1 MGNTTSVAG
10 RECLLSA
17 VGGNRALVAFPDDP
31 LYQATAVHPYNLNY
45 PVTPAAVTYPET
57 SEQVAAIVKCADKYD
72 CKVQGRSGGHN
83 YANFGLGGNDGA
95 VVVDVKHFQQ
105 FAMDEYTHVATIG
118 AGTRLRDVDARLY
131 NAGGRAMS
139 HGVCPDLGAGGH
151 FTIGG
156 SGPTARQWGLAVDHI
171 LEVEMVLADSR
182 IVRASETE
190 NADLFFA
197 VRGAAASFGIITEFK
212 VRTELA
218 PDRAVQYSYAFNL
231 GSTAE
236 KAQLF
241 KDWQALISDP
251 DLTPKLYSTLTV
263 LPESIL
269 LTGVFFGSKAE
280 YEAFGLED
288 RFPIQNPGN
297 VVVLTDWLGIVGDA
311 FQDLVVNVG
320 NNIPMSFVDRGTGFT
335 RDTLLSSSGI
345 DELFEYLDTA
355 NKGTPLWFVTFLQSG
370 AAISQTPRDATAY
383 PHRDILFWMESLAST
398 LVLPVTQTPHDFLDG
413 LMNTTSRVLG
423 KPVADLPVYPG
434 FVDPELPDP
443 QRAYWGENLPRLE
456 RIKAAVDPKDVFHNP
471 QSVRGRA

>member
-10 RECLLSA
+10 RECLVSA
-17 VGGNRALVAFPDDP
+17 VEGNSALLAFPDDP
-31 LYQATAVHPYNLNY
+31 LYQVTAVHPYNLNY
-45 PVTPAAVTYPET
+45 PVTPIAVTYPET
-57 SEQVAAIVKCADKYD
+57 SEQVAAILKCASEHGY
-72 CKVQGRSGGHN
+72 KVQGRSGGHN
-83 YANFGLGGNDGA
+83 YANFGLGGDDGA
-95 VVVDVKHFQQ
+95 VVVDVKNFQQ
-105 FAMDEYTHVATIG
+105 FDMDENTHVATIG
-118 AGTRLRDVDARLY
+118 AGTRLRDIDTRLY

-171 LEVEMVLADSR
+171 LEVEMVLADSQ

-190 NADLFFA
+190 NPDLFFA

-212 VRTELA
+212 VSTEPA
-218 PDRAVQYSYAFNL
+218 QDRAVQYSFTFNL

-269 LTGVFFGSKAE
+269 LTGVFFGSRKE

-297 VVVLTDWLGIVGDA
+297 VVVLTNWLGMVGNA
-311 FQDLVVNVG
+311 FQGLVLNVG
-320 NNIPMSFVDRGTGFT
+320 NNLPMSFVDRGTGFT
-335 RDTLLSSSGI
+335 RETLLSSSGV
-345 DELFEYLDTA
+345 DELFEYLHNAD
-355 NKGTPLWFVTFLQSG
+355 KGTPVWFVTFLQSG
-370 AAISQTPRDATAY
+370 GAISKTPKDATAY
-383 PHRDILFWMESLAST
+383 PHRDVLIWMESLAST
-398 LVLPVTQTPHDFLDG
+398 LVFPVPQTPRDFLDG
-413 LMNTTSRVLG
+413 LMNTTSRVLS

-443 QRAYWGENLPRLE
+443 QRAYWGDNLPRLE
-456 RIKAAVDPKDVFHNP
+456 RIKAAVDPKDLFHNP
-471 QSVRGRA
+471 QSVRGRQ